1 MESVK
6 KLVQQRERML
16 GSSDRR
22 LEDIFNTSYVQE
34 EKVLAERNDGFRIF
48 KTTYG
53 QSKAN
58 IRRYA
63 YSINKNY
70 PDLKDQFIGLA
81 LDNCPEWIDIFWAVL
96 ASGNKPYLINHRYPR
111 ELTQKILARLDAKY
125 LIGKKDM
132 GYEGNLILIKDLNEV
147 CPEDHIFNWADE
159 LAISTSATTLKE
171 KIIFYS
177 GKELSSQILNYNFI
191 YDRNKII
198 ASRDQGNVKL
208 LAFLPLYHVFGLM
221 VTFLWFTFFSCTMVF
236 LRDYSSKIIIKTI
249 KKHRVTHIFAVP
261 LFWQSVEK
269 EIWKQVDKQGP
280 KTRKTVENALQF
292 TAKMQK
298 HGHNIQA
305 SRRLLRRITKS
316 LFGPTVRFCI
326 SGGSF
331 IKEDTLRLINGLGYF
346 LVNGYGMTE
355 IGITSVNLAKPF
367 ESRVKT
373 TIGQPFPSVKYEIM
387 EDGELVV
394 TGASV
399 AHKMLINGELIET
412 NGTFKTNDI
421 VKCENGNYYIV
432 GRKDDLFI
440 GENGENISPDDIEAL
455 VNVSCEKFSI
465 LNLNN
470 KLTAIFQISKYI
482 SKNGLARLNEEVLTA
497 FSSLDASMKPQQCF
511 ITYDNLMRPTE
522 IKVSRKGVISRIDSG
537 EIKLINPDEVSFK
550 EELTANAEILNKVMQ
565 LMSETSGKAEIDP
578 NAHFML
584 DLGCN
589 SLDFYTLVYSINT
602 TFGIDFKFDNDQ
614 NAYTAVGIAKRV
626 EELL

>member
-1 MESVK
+1 MESVRK
-6 KLVQQRERML
+6 IVGERKRML
-16 GSSDRR
+16 ESSERR
-22 LEDIFNTSYVQE
+22 LEDIFNTSYVQPH
-34 EKVLAERNDGFRIF
+34 KILSERNDGFRVF
-48 KTTYG
+48 RTTYG
-53 QSKAN
+53 ESKAN

-63 YSINKNY
+63 YSINVKY
-70 PDLKDQFIGLA
+70 PDLKDQYVGIA
-81 LDNCPEWIDIFWAVL
+81 VDNSQEWIDIFWSIL

-111 ELTQKILARLDAKY
+111 ELTQKIISRLNVKY

-132 GYEGNLILIKDLNEV
+132 GYEGELILIKDLNES
-147 CPEDHIFNWADE
+147 CPEDYVFNWANE

-171 KIIFYS
+171 KIIFYT
-177 GKELSSQILNYNFI
+177 GKELSSQILNYEYI
-191 YDRNKII
+191 YNQNKII
-198 ASRDQGNVKL
+198 AHRDQGNVKL

-221 VTFLWFTFFSCTMVF
+221 ATFLWFTFFSCTLIF
-236 LRDYSSKIIIKTI
+236 LRDYSSKIILKTI

-280 KTRKTVENALQF
+280 KTRKTVENALQI
-292 TAKMQK
+292 TSKLQK
-298 HGHNIQA
+298 HGHNIQT
-305 SRRLLRRITKS
+305 SRRLLKRITKS

-326 SGGSF
+326 TGGSF
-331 IKEDTLRLINGLGYF
+331 IKEDTLRLINGLGYY

-355 IGITSVNLAKPF
+355 IGITSVNLALPF
-367 ESRVKT
+367 EDRVKT
-373 TIGQPFPSVKYEIM
+373 TIGKPFPSVQYEIM
-387 EDGELVV
+387 DDGELVV
-394 TGASV
+394 KGESV

-412 NGTFKTNDI
+412 DGTFKTNDI

-440 GENGENISPDDIEAL
+440 GDNGENISPDDIEAMID
-455 VNVSCEKFSI
+455 VSCEKYTV
-465 LNLNN
+465 LNFNN

-482 SKNGLARLNEEVLTA
+482 SKAGLDRLNKDVSNA
-497 FSSLDASMKPQQCF
+497 FASLDPSMKPQQCF
-511 ITYDNLMRPTE
+511 VTYDNLMRPTE
-522 IKVSRKGVISRIDSG
+522 IKVSRKGVLSRIESG
-537 EIKLINPDEVSFK
+537 EIKLINPNEVSFK
-550 EELTANAEILNKVMQ
+550 EELTANAEILNKVLQ